1 MTASVSPR
9 PLIRDLHAAVAHL
22 QAKPIQP
29 ATTRLVLLLS
39 LLALGGIGYWLLP
52 SWPLRLAA
60 ALLVALAE
68 TLLLIATHEA
78 CHGTLLGR
86 RHLELVLAALIS
98 WPMAWPL
105 FTYRL
110 LHRLHHRWNGCDR
123 RDPERVD
130 LPRRA
135 AWRQLVLAGGAGLI
149 VHTLQAALVL
159 QAQQPALRRALL
171 IDAIGVLLVQGL
183 ILVLVVQHGQWLAYG
198 LCWLVVE
205 RVAGA
210 MLQLRGA
217 IEHWQLWQPQPHPL
231 LTQLYCSR
239 TVVVP
244 GWLSPLLGGLPHH
257 SVHHAF
263 PAIPADRLEQA
274 TQRVDAVLARHGYPP
289 VPCCQ
294 GYKEALMLLG

>member
-9 PLIRDLHAAVAHL
+9 PLIRDLHAAVADL

-135 AWRQLVLAGGAGLI
+135 PWRQLVLAGG
-149 VHTLQAALVL
+149 
-159 QAQQPALRRALL
+159 
-171 IDAIGVLLVQGL
+171 
-183 ILVLVVQHGQWLAYG
+183 GQ
-198 LCWLVVE
+198 
-205 RVAGA
+205 
-210 MLQLRGA
+210 
-217 IEHWQLWQPQPHPL
+217 
-231 LTQLYCSR
+231 
-239 TVVVP
+239 
-244 GWLSPLLGGLPHH
+244 
-257 SVHHAF
+257 F
-263 PAIPADRLEQA
+263 
-274 TQRVDAVLARHGYPP
+274 
-289 VPCCQ
+289 
-294 GYKEALMLLG
+294 